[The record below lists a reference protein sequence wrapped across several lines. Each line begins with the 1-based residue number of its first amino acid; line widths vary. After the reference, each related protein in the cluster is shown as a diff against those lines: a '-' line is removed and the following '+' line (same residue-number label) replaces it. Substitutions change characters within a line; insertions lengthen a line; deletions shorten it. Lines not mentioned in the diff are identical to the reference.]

1 MPTGLAGFEDDVKGQ
16 VEFFASRGVNVYA
29 RLLETIV
36 RLLREGEPLVRGA
49 LLEAWGERT
58 FHAPYERPLLLLA
71 GLRQDAM
78 ATPHHPLA
86 RAIGVA
92 STGDASISPD
102 DVVAAFATHAPMRA
116 ALERR
121 FVQTNEV
128 TRAIAWRLA
137 LQRFPAGKPVHLVDL
152 GCSAGLNLVA
162 DRIDL
167 AWTAGDGAA
176 LDLPSTDAVT
186 ARIGLDRSPVDP
198 RSEPERAWLRACL
211 WPGQDERRRRLDAAL
226 DAASAAMARGE
237 MTLHARTARAMP
249 AFLEKHSTSKA
260 AEGAAVLAYQTVLT
274 AYLEPEERAAYLAAM
289 GAWARGGAY
298 GDRLWIELEAAS
310 PGAGDGPAEL
320 RAHGKRGTLVLGHG
334 EYHPS
339 TVRLD
344 PGAMGELPRL

>member
-1 MPTGLAGFEDDVKGQ
+1 MPTGLAGFDDDVRDQAK
-16 VEFFASRGVNVYA
+16 FFSSRGVTVYA

-36 RLLREGEPLVRGA
+36 RLLDEDEPLVRGA
-49 LLEAWGERT
+49 LLEAWRDRT
-58 FHAPYERPLLLLA
+58 FHASYERPLLLLA
-71 GLRQDAM
+71 ALRQDAM

-86 RAIGVA
+86 RAIGTA
-92 STGDASISPD
+92 STGDAAISAD
-102 DVVAAFATHAPMRA
+102 DVVASFATHAPARVT
-116 ALERR
+116 LERR

-167 AWTAGDGAA
+167 RWADGAGAPIA
-176 LDLPSTDAVT
+176 LPPTDAVT
-186 ARIGLDRSPVDP
+186 ARIGLDRLPVDP
-198 RSEPERAWLRACL
+198 RSEAERAWLRACL
-211 WPGQDERRRRLDAAL
+211 WPGQHERRLRLDAAL
-226 DAASAAMARGE
+226 DAASTALDRGE
-237 MTLHARTARAMP
+237 MRLLARSARAMP
-249 AFLEKHSTSKA
+249 AFLEEHAASKP

-274 AYLEPEERAAYLAAM
+274 AYLEPEERATYLADMA
-289 GAWARGGAY
+289 AWARGG
-298 GDRLWIELEAAS
+298 GDGERLWVELEEAPRSAK
-310 PGAGDGPAEL
+310 DGPAEL

-344 PGAMGELPRL
+344 SRAMGELPRL